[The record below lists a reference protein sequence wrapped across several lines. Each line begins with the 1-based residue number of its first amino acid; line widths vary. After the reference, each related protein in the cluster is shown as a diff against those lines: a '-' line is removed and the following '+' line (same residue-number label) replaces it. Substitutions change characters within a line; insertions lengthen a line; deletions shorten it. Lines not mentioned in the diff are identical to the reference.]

1 MNIVCIISYFLST
14 ISFSLQLH
22 FTALLMSCSPSW
34 PMAKMLLLTSL
45 LSILFN
51 NNLLEVVREEEKG
64 VQHAFNI
71 KMGKYS
77 DRCEAEGIL
86 FSWRLWESLSS
97 RRCYIYTRWEN
108 DQERILKTI
117 FFTVKSI
124 LEWGSWWTQLPLG
137 PNWHLQLL
145 QLLFRYI
152 EAGGIP
158 SILFHYIAL
167 LFSTTICWYPLPFWY
182 PFYFM
187 CARGASSRSW

>member
-1 MNIVCIISYFLST
+1 MYWISTTNSPPSSAGAPTSAGSWGGLIQVQASSGEYHLHYFLST

-22 FTALLMSCSPSW
+22 FKQPWVRGKSLRGFSLAAMTALLMSCSPSW

-97 RRCYIYTRWEN
+97 RRCYIYTRWDN

-124 LEWGSWWTQLPLG
+124 LEWGSW
-137 PNWHLQLL
+137 
-145 QLLFRYI
+145 
-152 EAGGIP
+152 
-158 SILFHYIAL
+158 
-167 LFSTTICWYPLPFWY
+167 
-182 PFYFM
+182 
-187 CARGASSRSW
+187 

>member
-22 FTALLMSCSPSW
+22 FKQPWVRGKSLRGFSLAAMTALLMSCSPSW
-34 PMAKMLLLTSL
+34 PMAKMLLSTSL

-86 FSWRLWESLSS
+86 FSWRL
-97 RRCYIYTRWEN
+97 
-108 DQERILKTI
+108 
-117 FFTVKSI
+117 
-124 LEWGSWWTQLPLG
+124 
-137 PNWHLQLL
+137 
-145 QLLFRYI
+145 
-152 EAGGIP
+152 
-158 SILFHYIAL
+158 
-167 LFSTTICWYPLPFWY
+167 
-182 PFYFM
+182 
-187 CARGASSRSW
+187 

>member
-1 MNIVCIISYFLST
+1 MFKFYSLSLLFNPVLLSRDSPRVLILCLPVQVRCPLLVHKVKQIKFRLLQVNFVCIISYFLST

-22 FTALLMSCSPSW
+22 FKQPWVRGKSLRGFSLAAMTALLMSCSPSW

-86 FSWRLWESLSS
+86 FSWRL
-97 RRCYIYTRWEN
+97 
-108 DQERILKTI
+108 
-117 FFTVKSI
+117 
-124 LEWGSWWTQLPLG
+124 
-137 PNWHLQLL
+137 
-145 QLLFRYI
+145 
-152 EAGGIP
+152 
-158 SILFHYIAL
+158 
-167 LFSTTICWYPLPFWY
+167 
-182 PFYFM
+182 
-187 CARGASSRSW
+187 